1 MWVNSKQA
9 AEILGVNN
17 KSVEK
22 AAFRA
27 TKSCKKFCTIKCH
40 LCHFTYTDG
49 IGRGGKILQIWIDD
63 DLINSKN
70 SEISPAGAFALTD
83 SKNVKAAASGIT
95 ESARR
100 SNFTQGEDDGRGL
113 CHRANHRGDQAQG
126 GKLDGLRQGVCDAF
140 GGREK
145 EQKANANMRTNNRL
159 VARDRKDN
167 KGVIDANNAMDAGG
181 SIDTCGRDARVF
193 GLSLASSGAR
203 RDQEQTQIKQNERI
217 NDGYEHRD
225 IGADVYDT
233 CAGSETNRSPLPL
246 WQINEQGEASAYIK
260 AHAGDGLHQ
269 CEGNPVYQLRFQ
281 ARSQE
286 CPGYD
291 CGAVKGVGDEDN
303 HSSEKRQSQ
312 DEAQNERGRAP
323 MRERIYA
330 DKRLCA
336 SDGGSLVHGP
346 ETHYQH
352 NTPLPQIYETR
363 GESETQKAGDRGS
376 YAELNL
382 SGAGETNLPA
392 IATCSDKKRKAAFEK
407 YDVIKAWEDAKG
419 KISEAA
425 FLEYINAR
433 KICCVKVTANKLYD
447 WQRKYKRGG
456 LDALVDERDNN
467 KTLKLEELG
476 LAQLCIE
483 LILAC
488 KGMGKVDITNIY
500 RSLNYHAV
508 KNSLI
513 NFEDFQ
519 GKKDE
524 VVSYEIVNR
533 FVNNYLNKNK
543 LVKNIILYGEDGAVG
558 RGLPALGISNY
569 AVSTINEVV
578 EIDGSPLDLI
588 CNASELCDL
597 IGWQNVSAIFKD
609 KDEFESYVKEWQKRY
624 TIIALI
630 DTYSGVATFHISE
643 TENSLAIARAVAKYI
658 VRYGRPK
665 VIKGD
670 NGKAFKSEYM
680 REVLGALEI
689 EYKAVRAYSGWLKPY
704 VERNFRALQH
714 SFSANLAGFIGH
726 NISQR
731 QAIEFFRSKKE
742 RRLKRGYKT
751 NLTMLKNLNEVQE
764 LMDMYAE
771 KFLNTRYLER
781 LGTTCAAAYS
791 AKVGDAMYMDAIS
804 ISARLSKRELKH
816 VHKKGVSIDN
826 VWYYN
831 LAMFAHERVFV
842 NQNVN
847 NINECFVWSEN
858 NEFIGVASTLDLELG
873 VSAEEART
881 TQKLFNKRLKET
893 KKQMDEALTAHQVSF
908 EQTVRLAEA
917 KPAALP
923 KPQAVNNEAAIIDA
937 ALKEAKN
944 LNSNAPLEGEILSAA
959 GSDVSPKRAKKI
971 KGWMEIGCARA

>member
-1 MWVNSKQA
+1 MWLDSKKA
-9 AEILGVNN
+9 AEILGI
-17 KSVEK
+17 KYDALQK
-22 AAFRA
+22 ATNRA
-27 TKSCKKFCTIKCH
+27 TKKGKKFCRIR
-40 LCHFTYTDG
+40 FNIINFNYIDG
-49 IGRGGKILQIWIDD
+49 NIGGASGKTLQIWIDD
-63 DLINSKN
+63 DLINDKN
-70 SEISPAGAFALTD
+70 SEISRAD
-83 SKNVKAAASGIT
+83 KA
-95 ESARR
+95 SAVNLVNTAVRPL
-100 SNFTQGEDDGRGL
+100 NFTNGESDGYIY
-113 CHRANHRGDQAQG
+113 ADT
-126 GKLDGLRQGVCDAF
+126 KLDARDSVDIRGANGGVF
-140 GGREK
+140 GGGL
-145 EQKANANMRTNNRL
+145 ANTG
-159 VARDRKDN
+159 D
-167 KGVIDANNAMDAGG
+167 
-181 SIDTCGRDARVF
+181 
-193 GLSLASSGAR
+193 R
-203 RDQEQTQIKQNERI
+203 RDQEQTQINQNERI
-217 NDGYEHRD
+217 NDGD
-225 IGADVYDT
+225 IPRVASTDAYDT

-269 CEGNPVYQLRFQ
+269 CEGNPVHELRFQ
-281 ARSQE
+281 AGSEEQR
-286 CPGYD
+286 GAN
-291 CGAVKGVGDEDN
+291 GIAVK
-303 HSSEKRQSQ
+303 
-312 DEAQNERGRAP
+312 DEAVEC
-323 MRERIYA
+323 EVVE
-330 DKRLCA
+330 
-336 SDGGSLVHGP
+336 SDG
-346 ETHYQH
+346 
-352 NTPLPQIYETR
+352 
-363 GESETQKAGDRGS
+363 
-376 YAELNL
+376 LNL
-382 SGAGETNLPA
+382 SGANAANLPA

-419 KISEAA
+419 KIGEAA

-476 LAQLCIE
+476 LAQLCVE

-500 RSLNYHAV
+500 RSLNYHAI

-524 VVSYEIVNR
+524 VVSYEVVNR

-569 AVSTINEVV
+569 AVSTVNQVV

-597 IGWQNVSAIFKD
+597 IGWQNVSAVFKD

-658 VRYGRPK
+658 VRYGKPK

-791 AKVGDAMYMDAIS
+791 AKVGDAVYMNAIS

-893 KKQMDEALTAHQVSF
+893 KKQMDEASIAHQAGF
-908 EQTVRLAEA
+908 EQTVRLVEA

-944 LNSNAPLEGEILSAA
+944 LNSNAPLEDEILSAA

>member
-1 MWVNSKQA
+1 MWLDSKKA
-9 AEILGVNN
+9 AEILGI
-17 KSVEK
+17 KYDALQK
-22 AAFRA
+22 ATNRA
-27 TKSCKKFCTIKCH
+27 TKKGKKFCRTRFNIIN
-40 LCHFTYTDG
+40 FNYIDG
-49 IGRGGKILQIWIDD
+49 NIGGAAGKTLQIWIDD
-63 DLINSKN
+63 DLINDKN
-70 SEISPAGAFALTD
+70 SEISQAG
-83 SKNVKAAASGIT
+83 KASRVNWENDARTRLLNSTNG
-95 ESARR
+95 ES
-100 SNFTQGEDDGRGL
+100 DG
-113 CHRANHRGDQAQG
+113 DT
-126 GKLDGLRQGVCDAF
+126 KLDTRDSVDIR
-140 GGREK
+140 GG
-145 EQKANANMRTNNRL
+145 N
-159 VARDRKDN
+159 
-167 KGVIDANNAMDAGG
+167 GG
-181 SIDTCGRDARVF
+181 VF
-193 GLSLASSGAR
+193 GAGFANTGDR
-203 RDQEQTQIKQNERI
+203 RDQKQTQISQNERM
-217 NDGYEHRD
+217 NDGD
-225 IGADVYDT
+225 IPRVASADAYDT

-269 CEGNPVYQLRFQ
+269 CEGNPVYELRFQ
-281 ARSQE
+281 TGSESESQR
-286 CPGYD
+286 GANSI
-291 CGAVKGVGDEDN
+291 AVK
-303 HSSEKRQSQ
+303 
-312 DEAQNERGRAP
+312 DEAIECEVVEQ
-323 MRERIYA
+323 
-330 DKRLCA
+330 
-336 SDGGSLVHGP
+336 GG
-346 ETHYQH
+346 
-352 NTPLPQIYETR
+352 
-363 GESETQKAGDRGS
+363 
-376 YAELNL
+376 LNL
-382 SGAGETNLPA
+382 SSAGGVNLPA

-419 KISEAA
+419 KIGEAA

-476 LAQLCIE
+476 LAQLCVE

-500 RSLNYHAV
+500 KSLNYHAI

-524 VVSYEIVNR
+524 VVSYEVVNR
-533 FVNNYLNKNK
+533 FVNNFLNKNK

-569 AVSTINEVV
+569 AVSTVNQVV

-588 CNASELCDL
+588 CNASDLCDL

-658 VRYGRPK
+658 VRYGKPR

-791 AKVGDAMYMDAIS
+791 AKVGDAAYMNALS
-804 ISARLSKRELKH
+804 ISARLGKRELKH

-831 LAMFAHERVFV
+831 LDMFAHERVFV

-847 NINECFVWSEN
+847 NINECFVWSED

-893 KKQMDEALTAHQVSF
+893 KKQMDEASIAHQAGF
-908 EQTVRLAEA
+908 EQTVRLVEA

-923 KPQAVNNEAAIIDA
+923 KPQPANNEAAIIDA

>member
-1 MWVNSKQA
+1 MVNTA
-9 AEILGVNN
+9 VRPL
-17 KSVEK
+17 
-22 AAFRA
+22 
-27 TKSCKKFCTIKCH
+27 
-40 LCHFTYTDG
+40 
-49 IGRGGKILQIWIDD
+49 
-63 DLINSKN
+63 
-70 SEISPAGAFALTD
+70 
-83 SKNVKAAASGIT
+83 
-95 ESARR
+95 
-100 SNFTQGEDDGRGL
+100 NFTNGESDGDIY
-113 CHRANHRGDQAQG
+113 ADT
-126 GKLDGLRQGVCDAF
+126 KLD
-140 GGREK
+140 
-145 EQKANANMRTNNRL
+145 
-159 VARDRKDN
+159 ARDSVDIWSGN
-167 KGVIDANNAMDAGG
+167 GG
-181 SIDTCGRDARVF
+181 VF
-193 GLSLASSGAR
+193 GAGFAHTGNR
-203 RDQEQTQIKQNERI
+203 RDQEQTQINQNERI
-217 NDGYEHRD
+217 NNGNKHRATSTD
-225 IGADVYDT
+225 ANDAYSGI
-233 CAGSETNRSPLPL
+233 ETNRSPLPL

-269 CEGNPVYQLRFQ
+269 CEGNPVHELRFQ
-281 ARSQE
+281 AGSEEQR
-286 CPGYD
+286 GAN
-291 CGAVKGVGDEDN
+291 GIAVK
-303 HSSEKRQSQ
+303 
-312 DEAQNERGRAP
+312 DEAVECEVIEQ
-323 MRERIYA
+323 
-330 DKRLCA
+330 
-336 SDGGSLVHGP
+336 GG
-346 ETHYQH
+346 
-352 NTPLPQIYETR
+352 
-363 GESETQKAGDRGS
+363 
-376 YAELNL
+376 LNL
-382 SGAGETNLPA
+382 SASSAANLPA

-419 KISEAA
+419 KIGEAA

-476 LAQLCIE
+476 LAQLCVE

-500 RSLNYHAV
+500 RSLNYHAI

-519 GKKDE
+519 GKRDE
-524 VVSYEIVNR
+524 VVSYEVVNR

-658 VRYGRPK
+658 VRYGKPK

-689 EYKAVRAYSGWLKPY
+689 EYKAVKAYSGWLKPY

-751 NLTMLKNLNEVQE
+751 NLMSLKNLNEVQE

-791 AKVGDAMYMDAIS
+791 AKIKDAEYMNATR

-831 LAMFAHERVFV
+831 LAMFAYERVFV

-893 KKQMDEALTAHQVSF
+893 KKQMDEASIAHQAGF
-908 EQTVRLAEA
+908 EQTVRLVEA

>member
-1 MWVNSKQA
+1 MWLDSKKA
-9 AEILGVNN
+9 AEILGI
-17 KSVEK
+17 KYDALQK
-22 AAFRA
+22 ATNRA
-27 TKSCKKFCTIKCH
+27 TKKGKKFCRIR
-40 LCHFTYTDG
+40 FNIINFNYIDG
-49 IGRGGKILQIWIDD
+49 NIGGAAGKTLQIWIDD

-70 SEISPAGAFALTD
+70 SEISQAG
-83 SKNVKAAASGIT
+83 KASRVSW
-95 ESARR
+95 ENDARAR
-100 SNFTQGEDDGRGL
+100 LLNFTNGENDG
-113 CHRANHRGDQAQG
+113 DT
-126 GKLDGLRQGVCDAF
+126 KLDARDSVDIRGRNSGVF
-140 GGREK
+140 GGGL
-145 EQKANANMRTNNRL
+145 ANT
-159 VARDRKDN
+159 
-167 KGVIDANNAMDAGG
+167 
-181 SIDTCGRDARVF
+181 
-193 GLSLASSGAR
+193 GAR
-203 RDQEQTQIKQNERI
+203 RDQEQTQINQNERM
-217 NDGYEHRD
+217 NDGD
-225 IGADVYDT
+225 IPRVASADAYDT
-233 CAGSETNRSPLPL
+233 CAGSKTNRSPLPL
-246 WQINEQGEASAYIK
+246 WQINERGEAKAYSD
-260 AHAGDGLHQ
+260 AYAGDGLHQ
-269 CEGNPVYQLRFQ
+269 CEGNPVHELRFQ
-281 ARSQE
+281 TGSESQRG
-286 CPGYD
+286 PNGI
-291 CGAVKGVGDEDN
+291 AVK
-303 HSSEKRQSQ
+303 
-312 DEAQNERGRAP
+312 DEAVEC
-323 MRERIYA
+323 EVVE
-330 DKRLCA
+330 
-336 SDGGSLVHGP
+336 SDG
-346 ETHYQH
+346 
-352 NTPLPQIYETR
+352 
-363 GESETQKAGDRGS
+363 
-376 YAELNL
+376 LNL
-382 SGAGETNLPA
+382 SGAGEANLPA

-419 KISEAA
+419 KIGEAA

-476 LAQLCIE
+476 LAQLCVE

-500 RSLNYHAV
+500 KSLNYHAV

-524 VVSYEIVNR
+524 VVSYEVVNR
-533 FVNNYLNKNK
+533 FVNNFLNKNK

-569 AVSTINEVV
+569 AVSTVNEVV

-588 CNASELCDL
+588 CNASDLCDL

-658 VRYGRPK
+658 VRYGKPK

-714 SFSANLAGFIGH
+714 SFSVNLAGFIGH

-781 LGTTCAAAYS
+781 LGTTCAEAYS
-791 AKVGDAMYMDAIS
+791 AKIKDAEYMNALS

-816 VHKKGVSIDN
+816 VHKKGVSVDN

-831 LAMFAHERVFV
+831 LDMFAHERVFV

-881 TQKLFNKRLKET
+881 TQKLFNKRLKEA
-893 KKQMDEALTAHQVSF
+893 KKQMDEALIAHQAGF
-908 EQTVRLAEA
+908 EQTLRLVEA

-923 KPQAVNNEAAIIDA
+923 KPQAANNEAAIIDA

>member
-49 IGRGGKILQIWIDD
+49 IGRGGKTLQIWIDD
-63 DLINSKN
+63 DLINDKN
-70 SEISPAGAFALTD
+70 SEISRAD
-83 SKNVKAAASGIT
+83 EASAENLVNT
-95 ESARR
+95 ASVRPL
-100 SNFTQGEDDGRGL
+100 NFTNGESNGYIYADT
-113 CHRANHRGDQAQG
+113 
-126 GKLDGLRQGVCDAF
+126 KLDARDSVDIRGRNGGVF
-140 GGREK
+140 GGGL
-145 EQKANANMRTNNRL
+145 ANTG
-159 VARDRKDN
+159 D
-167 KGVIDANNAMDAGG
+167 
-181 SIDTCGRDARVF
+181 
-193 GLSLASSGAR
+193 R
-203 RDQEQTQIKQNERI
+203 RDQEQTQINQNERT
-217 NDGYEHRD
+217 NDGD
-225 IGADVYDT
+225 IPRVASTDAYDT
-233 CAGSETNRSPLPL
+233 CAGSKTNRSPLPL

-269 CEGNPVYQLRFQ
+269 CEGNPVHELRFQ
-281 ARSQE
+281 AGSESQRGANGIVVKDKAIE
-286 CPGYD
+286 CE
-291 CGAVKGVGDEDN
+291 VIED
-303 HSSEKRQSQ
+303 
-312 DEAQNERGRAP
+312 G
-323 MRERIYA
+323 M
-330 DKRLCA
+330 
-336 SDGGSLVHGP
+336 G
-346 ETHYQH
+346 T
-352 NTPLPQIYETR
+352 
-363 GESETQKAGDRGS
+363 
-376 YAELNL
+376 NL
-382 SGAGETNLPA
+382 SGAGGVNLPA

-419 KISEAA
+419 KIGEAA

-447 WQRKYKRGG
+447 WQRKFKKGG

-476 LAQLCIE
+476 LAQLCVE

-500 RSLNYHAV
+500 KSLNYHAI

-524 VVSYEIVNR
+524 VVSYEVVNR

-569 AVSTINEVV
+569 AVSTVNQVV

-658 VRYGRPK
+658 VRYGKPK

-680 REVLGALEI
+680 REVLSALEI

-742 RRLKRGYKT
+742 RRLKRGHKT

-791 AKVGDAMYMDAIS
+791 AKVGDAVYMNAIS

-816 VHKKGVSIDN
+816 VHKKGISLDGVRFYS
-826 VWYYN
+826 VEMYG
-831 LAMFAHERVFV
+831 LERVWV
-842 NQNVN
+842 SKNVN
-847 NINECFVWSEN
+847 NINECFLWSEDN
-858 NEFIGVASTLDLELG
+858 KFIGVASTLDLDEG
-873 VSAEEART
+873 VSAEEAKSA
-881 TQKLFNKRLKET
+881 QKLFNKRLKET
-893 KKQMDEALTAHQVSF
+893 KKQMDEALIAHQAGF
-908 EQTVRLAEA
+908 EQTVRLVEA

-923 KPQAVNNEAAIIDA
+923 KPQAANNEAAIIDA

-944 LNSNAPLEGEILSAA
+944 LNSNAALNDEILSAA
-959 GSDVSPKRAKKI
+959 GSDVSHKSAKKI

>member
-49 IGRGGKILQIWIDD
+49 IGRGGKTLQIWIDD
-63 DLINSKN
+63 DLINDKN
-70 SEISPAGAFALTD
+70 SEISQAG
-83 SKNVKAAASGIT
+83 KASRVNW
-95 ESARR
+95 ENDARAR
-100 SNFTQGEDDGRGL
+100 LLNFTNGESDG
-113 CHRANHRGDQAQG
+113 DT
-126 GKLDGLRQGVCDAF
+126 KLDTRDSVDIR
-140 GGREK
+140 GG
-145 EQKANANMRTNNRL
+145 N
-159 VARDRKDN
+159 
-167 KGVIDANNAMDAGG
+167 GG
-181 SIDTCGRDARVF
+181 VF
-193 GLSLASSGAR
+193 GAGFASTGDR
-203 RDQEQTQIKQNERI
+203 RDQKQTQISQNERI
-217 NDGYEHRD
+217 NDGD
-225 IGADVYDT
+225 IPRVASTDAYDT
-233 CAGSETNRSPLPL
+233 CAGSETNRSPLSL
-246 WQINEQGEASAYIK
+246 WQINERGEAKAYSD
-260 AHAGDGLHQ
+260 AYAGDGIYECQDNWQRGLWLQ
-269 CEGNPVYQLRFQ
+269 AGGESQRGANGIVAPVSY
-281 ARSQE
+281 
-286 CPGYD
+286 
-291 CGAVKGVGDEDN
+291 VK
-303 HSSEKRQSQ
+303 
-312 DEAQNERGRAP
+312 DEAIECEVVEQ
-323 MRERIYA
+323 
-330 DKRLCA
+330 
-336 SDGGSLVHGP
+336 GG
-346 ETHYQH
+346 
-352 NTPLPQIYETR
+352 
-363 GESETQKAGDRGS
+363 
-376 YAELNL
+376 LNL
-382 SGAGETNLPA
+382 SGANAANLPA

-419 KISEAA
+419 KIGEAA

-476 LAQLCIE
+476 LAQLCVE

-500 RSLNYHAV
+500 RSLNYHAI

-524 VVSYEIVNR
+524 VVSYEVVNR
-533 FVNNYLNKNK
+533 FVNNFLNKNK

-569 AVSTINEVV
+569 AVSTVNQVV

-658 VRYGRPK
+658 VRYGKPR

-742 RRLKRGYKT
+742 RRLKRGHKT
-751 NLTMLKNLNEVQE
+751 NLMSLKNLNEVQE

-791 AKVGDAMYMDAIS
+791 EKIDDAEYMNALS

-881 TQKLFNKRLKET
+881 TQKLFTKRLKEA
-893 KKQMDEALTAHQVSF
+893 KKQMDEALTAHQAGF
-908 EQTVRLAEA
+908 EQTVRLVEA

-923 KPQAVNNEAAIIDA
+923 KPQAANNEAAIIDA

-959 GSDVSPKRAKKI
+959 GSDVSPKSAKKI
-971 KGWMEIGCARA
+971 KGWMEIGCAEG

>member
-1 MWVNSKQA
+1 MWLDSKKA
-9 AEILGVNN
+9 AEILGI
-17 KSVEK
+17 KYDALQK
-22 AAFRA
+22 ATNRA
-27 TKSCKKFCTIKCH
+27 TKKGKKFCRIR
-40 LCHFTYTDG
+40 FNIINFNYIDG
-49 IGRGGKILQIWIDD
+49 NIGGAAGKTLQIWIDD
-63 DLINSKN
+63 DLINDKN
-70 SEISPAGAFALTD
+70 SEISQAG
-83 SKNVKAAASGIT
+83 K
-95 ESARR
+95 ESRVNWENDARAR
-100 SNFTQGEDDGRGL
+100 LLNFTNGESDGDIY
-113 CHRANHRGDQAQG
+113 ADT
-126 GKLDGLRQGVCDAF
+126 KLD
-140 GGREK
+140 
-145 EQKANANMRTNNRL
+145 
-159 VARDRKDN
+159 ARDSVDIR
-167 KGVIDANNAMDAGG
+167 GG
-181 SIDTCGRDARVF
+181 NGGVF
-193 GLSLASSGAR
+193 GAGFANTGDR
-203 RDQEQTQIKQNERI
+203 RDQKQTQISQNERM
-217 NDGYEHRD
+217 NDGD
-225 IGADVYDT
+225 IPRATSTDVYDA

-269 CEGNPVYQLRFQ
+269 CEGNPVYELRFQ
-281 ARSQE
+281 AGSKSQR
-286 CPGYD
+286 GAN
-291 CGAVKGVGDEDN
+291 GIAVK
-303 HSSEKRQSQ
+303 
-312 DEAQNERGRAP
+312 DEAVECEVVEQ
-323 MRERIYA
+323 
-330 DKRLCA
+330 
-336 SDGGSLVHGP
+336 GGG
-346 ETHYQH
+346 
-352 NTPLPQIYETR
+352 
-363 GESETQKAGDRGS
+363 
-376 YAELNL
+376 LNL
-382 SGAGETNLPA
+382 SGAGGVNLPA

-419 KISEAA
+419 KIGEAA

-476 LAQLCIE
+476 LAQLCVE

-500 RSLNYHAV
+500 KSLNYHAI

-519 GKKDE
+519 GKRDE
-524 VVSYEIVNR
+524 VVSYEVVNR

-569 AVSTINEVV
+569 AVSTVNQVV

-597 IGWQNVSAIFKD
+597 IGWQNVSAVFKD

-658 VRYGRPK
+658 VRYGKPK

-791 AKVGDAMYMDAIS
+791 QKVDDAVYMNALS

-816 VHKKGVSIDN
+816 VHKKGVSVDN

-831 LAMFAHERVFV
+831 IDMFAHERVFV

-858 NEFIGVASTLDLELG
+858 NEFIGVAATLDLELG

-881 TQKLFNKRLKET
+881 TQKLFTKRLKET
-893 KKQMDEALTAHQVSF
+893 KKQMDEALTAHQAGF

-923 KPQAVNNEAAIIDA
+923 KPQAANNEAAIIDV

-944 LNSNAPLEGEILSAA
+944 LNSNAALNDEILSAA
-959 GSDVSPKRAKKI
+959 GSDVSHKSAKKI
-971 KGWMEIGCARA
+971 KGWMEIGCAEG

>member
-27 TKSCKKFCTIKCH
+27 TKSYKKFCTIKCH

-49 IGRGGKILQIWIDD
+49 IGRGGKTLQIWIDD
-63 DLINSKN
+63 DLINNKN
-70 SEISPAGAFALTD
+70 SEISRAD
-83 SKNVKAAASGIT
+83 KASAENLVNTASV
-95 ESARR
+95 RPL
-100 SNFTQGEDDGRGL
+100 NFTNRESDGDIYANTRLDARDSVDIRGG
-113 CHRANHRGDQAQG
+113 NG
-126 GKLDGLRQGVCDAF
+126 GVF
-140 GGREK
+140 GGGL
-145 EQKANANMRTNNRL
+145 ANTG
-159 VARDRKDN
+159 D
-167 KGVIDANNAMDAGG
+167 
-181 SIDTCGRDARVF
+181 
-193 GLSLASSGAR
+193 R
-203 RDQEQTQIKQNERI
+203 RDQEQTQINLDERM
-217 NDGYEHRD
+217 NDGDMHR
-225 IGADVYDT
+225 AASTDVYDA

-269 CEGNPVYQLRFQ
+269 CEGNPVHELRFQ
-281 ARSQE
+281 AGSESQR
-286 CPGYD
+286 GAN
-291 CGAVKGVGDEDN
+291 GIAVKDKAIECEVIED
-303 HSSEKRQSQ
+303 
-312 DEAQNERGRAP
+312 G
-323 MRERIYA
+323 M
-330 DKRLCA
+330 
-336 SDGGSLVHGP
+336 G
-346 ETHYQH
+346 T
-352 NTPLPQIYETR
+352 
-363 GESETQKAGDRGS
+363 
-376 YAELNL
+376 NL
-382 SGAGETNLPA
+382 SGAGGVNLPA

-419 KISEAA
+419 KIGEAA

-476 LAQLCIE
+476 LAQLCVE

-500 RSLNYHAV
+500 KSLNYHAI

-524 VVSYEIVNR
+524 VVSYEVVNR
-533 FVNNYLNKNK
+533 FVNNFLNKNK

-569 AVSTINEVV
+569 AVSTVNQVV

-630 DTYSGVATFHISE
+630 DTYSGVATFHISDS
-643 TENSLAIARAVAKYI
+643 ENSLSIARAVAKYI
-658 VRYGRPK
+658 VRYGKPK

-680 REVLGALEI
+680 REVLSALEI

-791 AKVGDAMYMDAIS
+791 QKVDDAVYMNALS

-816 VHKKGVSIDN
+816 VHKKGVSVDN

-831 LAMFAHERVFV
+831 LDMFAHERVFV

-847 NINECFVWSEN
+847 NINECFVWSED

-881 TQKLFNKRLKET
+881 TQKLFNKRLKEI
-893 KKQMDEALTAHQVSF
+893 KKQMDEASIAHQAGF
-908 EQTVRLAEA
+908 EQTVRLVEA

-923 KPQAVNNEAAIIDA
+923 KPQPANNEAAIIDA

>member
-1 MWVNSKQA
+1 MWLDSKKA
-9 AEILGVNN
+9 AEILGI
-17 KSVEK
+17 KYDALQK
-22 AAFRA
+22 ATNRA
-27 TKSCKKFCTIKCH
+27 TKKGKKFCRIR
-40 LCHFTYTDG
+40 FNIINFNYIDG
-49 IGRGGKILQIWIDD
+49 NIGGAAGKTLQIWIDD
-63 DLINSKN
+63 DLINDKN
-70 SEISPAGAFALTD
+70 SEISQAGKVSRVSWEND
-83 SKNVKAAASGIT
+83 
-95 ESARR
+95 ARAR
-100 SNFTQGEDDGRGL
+100 LLNFTDGESDGDIY
-113 CHRANHRGDQAQG
+113 ADT
-126 GKLDGLRQGVCDAF
+126 KLDARGSVDIWSGN
-140 GGREK
+140 GG
-145 EQKANANMRTNNRL
+145 
-159 VARDRKDN
+159 
-167 KGVIDANNAMDAGG
+167 
-181 SIDTCGRDARVF
+181 VF
-193 GLSLASSGAR
+193 GAGFANTGDR
-203 RDQEQTQIKQNERI
+203 RDQEQTQINQNERM
-217 NDGYEHRD
+217 NDAD
-225 IGADVYDT
+225 IPRVASADVYDT

-246 WQINEQGEASAYIK
+246 WQINERGEAKAYSD
-260 AHAGDGLHQ
+260 AYAGDGLYQ
-269 CEGNPVYQLRFQ
+269 CEGNPVHDLRFQ
-281 ARSQE
+281 AWSESQR
-286 CPGYD
+286 GAN
-291 CGAVKGVGDEDN
+291 GIAVK
-303 HSSEKRQSQ
+303 
-312 DEAQNERGRAP
+312 DEAIECEVVEQ
-323 MRERIYA
+323 
-330 DKRLCA
+330 
-336 SDGGSLVHGP
+336 GG
-346 ETHYQH
+346 
-352 NTPLPQIYETR
+352 
-363 GESETQKAGDRGS
+363 
-376 YAELNL
+376 LNL
-382 SGAGETNLPA
+382 GGAGGVNLPA

-419 KISEAA
+419 KIGEAA

-476 LAQLCIE
+476 LAQLCVE

-500 RSLNYHAV
+500 RSLNYHAI

-524 VVSYEIVNR
+524 VVSYEVVNR

-543 LVKNIILYGEDGAVG
+543 LVKNIIFYGEDGAVS

-588 CNASELCDL
+588 CNASDLCDL

-658 VRYGRPK
+658 VRYGKPK

-751 NLTMLKNLNEVQE
+751 NLMSLKNLNEVQE

-791 AKVGDAMYMDAIS
+791 AKVGDAMYMNAIS

-816 VHKKGVSIDN
+816 VHKKGVSVDN

-847 NINECFVWSEN
+847 NINECFVWSED

-893 KKQMDEALTAHQVSF
+893 KKQMDEASIAHQAGF
-908 EQTVRLAEA
+908 EQTVRLVEA
-917 KPAALP
+917 RPAALP
-923 KPQAVNNEAAIIDA
+923 KSQPANNEAAIIDA

-959 GSDVSPKRAKKI
+959 GSDVSPKSAKKI

>member
-1 MWVNSKQA
+1 MWLDSKKA
-9 AEILGVNN
+9 AEILGI
-17 KSVEK
+17 KYDALQK
-22 AAFRA
+22 ATNRA
-27 TKSCKKFCTIKCH
+27 TKKGKKFCRIR
-40 LCHFTYTDG
+40 FNIINFNYIDG
-49 IGRGGKILQIWIDD
+49 NIGGASGKTLQIWIDD
-63 DLINSKN
+63 DLINDKN
-70 SEISPAGAFALTD
+70 SEISRAD
-83 SKNVKAAASGIT
+83 KA
-95 ESARR
+95 SAVNLVNTAVRPL
-100 SNFTQGEDDGRGL
+100 NFTNGESDGYIY
-113 CHRANHRGDQAQG
+113 ADT
-126 GKLDGLRQGVCDAF
+126 KLDARDSVDIRGANGGVF
-140 GGREK
+140 GGGL
-145 EQKANANMRTNNRL
+145 ANTG
-159 VARDRKDN
+159 D
-167 KGVIDANNAMDAGG
+167 
-181 SIDTCGRDARVF
+181 
-193 GLSLASSGAR
+193 R
-203 RDQEQTQIKQNERI
+203 RDQEQTQINLDERM
-217 NDGYEHRD
+217 NDGDMHR
-225 IGADVYDT
+225 AASTDVYDT
-233 CAGSETNRSPLPL
+233 CAGSETNRSPLPI
-246 WQINEQGEASAYIK
+246 WQSNERGEAKAYSD
-260 AHAGDGLHQ
+260 AYAGDGLHQ
-269 CEGNPVYQLRFQ
+269 CEGNPVHELRLQ
-281 ARSQE
+281 AGSESQR
-286 CPGYD
+286 GAN
-291 CGAVKGVGDEDN
+291 GIAVK
-303 HSSEKRQSQ
+303 
-312 DEAQNERGRAP
+312 DEAVECEIIEQ
-323 MRERIYA
+323 
-330 DKRLCA
+330 
-336 SDGGSLVHGP
+336 GG
-346 ETHYQH
+346 
-352 NTPLPQIYETR
+352 
-363 GESETQKAGDRGS
+363 
-376 YAELNL
+376 LNL
-382 SGAGETNLPA
+382 GGAGGINLPA

-419 KISEAA
+419 KIGEAA

-476 LAQLCIE
+476 LAQLCVE

-500 RSLNYHAV
+500 KSLNYHAI

-524 VVSYEIVNR
+524 VVSYEVVNR
-533 FVNNYLNKNK
+533 FVNNFLNKNK
-543 LVKNIILYGEDGAVG
+543 LVKNIIFYGEDGAVG

-569 AVSTINEVV
+569 AVSTVNQVV

-597 IGWQNVSAIFKD
+597 IGWQNVSTIFKD
-609 KDEFESYVKEWQKRY
+609 KNEFESYVKEWQKRY

-658 VRYGRPK
+658 VRYGKPK

-689 EYKAVRAYSGWLKPY
+689 EYKAVKAYSGWLKPY

-781 LGTTCAAAYS
+781 LGTTCAEAYS
-791 AKVGDAMYMDAIS
+791 AKIKDAEYMNALS

-816 VHKKGVSIDN
+816 VHKKGVSVDN

-847 NINECFVWSEN
+847 NINECFVWSED

-893 KKQMDEALTAHQVSF
+893 KKQMDEASIAHQAGF
-908 EQTVRLAEA
+908 EQTVRLVEA

-923 KPQAVNNEAAIIDA
+923 KPQPANNEAAIIDA

-944 LNSNAPLEGEILSAA
+944 LNSNAALNDEILSAA

>member
-9 AEILGVNN
+9 AEILGVNYETI
-17 KSVEK
+17 KKATQRAEK
-22 AAFRA
+22 AG
-27 TKSCKKFCTIKCH
+27 KKFCPIGCNIS
-40 LCHFTYTDG
+40 HFAYTDG
-49 IGRGGKILQIWIDD
+49 IGRGGKTLQIWIND
-63 DLINSKN
+63 DLINDKN
-70 SEISPAGAFALTD
+70 SEISRAD
-83 SKNVKAAASGIT
+83 KASAENLVNTASV
-95 ESARR
+95 RPL
-100 SNFTQGEDDGRGL
+100 NFTNGESDGDIY
-113 CHRANHRGDQAQG
+113 ADT
-126 GKLDGLRQGVCDAF
+126 KLDARDSVDIRGRNSGVF
-140 GGREK
+140 GG
-145 EQKANANMRTNNRL
+145 
-159 VARDRKDN
+159 
-167 KGVIDANNAMDAGG
+167 
-181 SIDTCGRDARVF
+181 
-193 GLSLASSGAR
+193 SLANTGAR
-203 RDQEQTQIKQNERI
+203 RDQEQTQINQNERI
-217 NDGYEHRD
+217 NDGD
-225 IGADVYDT
+225 IPRVASTDAYDT

-269 CEGNPVYQLRFQ
+269 CEGNPVHELRFQ
-281 ARSQE
+281 AGSEEQR
-286 CPGYD
+286 GAN
-291 CGAVKGVGDEDN
+291 GIAVK
-303 HSSEKRQSQ
+303 
-312 DEAQNERGRAP
+312 DEAVEC
-323 MRERIYA
+323 EVVE
-330 DKRLCA
+330 
-336 SDGGSLVHGP
+336 SDG
-346 ETHYQH
+346 
-352 NTPLPQIYETR
+352 
-363 GESETQKAGDRGS
+363 
-376 YAELNL
+376 LNL
-382 SGAGETNLPA
+382 GGISAANLPA
-392 IATCSDKKRKAAFEK
+392 IAICSDKKRKAAFEK

-419 KISEAA
+419 KIVEAA

-476 LAQLCIE
+476 LAQLCVE

-500 RSLNYHAV
+500 KSLNYHAI

-524 VVSYEIVNR
+524 VVSYEVVNR

-569 AVSTINEVV
+569 AVNTINEVV

-588 CNASELCDL
+588 CNASDLCDL
-597 IGWQNVSAIFKD
+597 IGWQNVSAVFRD

-658 VRYGRPK
+658 VRYGKPK

-781 LGTTCAAAYS
+781 LGTTCAEAYS
-791 AKVGDAMYMDAIS
+791 AKIKDAEYMNALS

-816 VHKKGVSIDN
+816 VHKKGVSVDN

-858 NEFIGVASTLDLELG
+858 NEFIGVASTLDLEFG

-893 KKQMDEALTAHQVSF
+893 KKQMDEASIAHQAGF
-908 EQTVRLAEA
+908 EQTVRLVEA

-923 KPQAVNNEAAIIDA
+923 KPQPANNEAAIIDA

-944 LNSNAPLEGEILSAA
+944 LNSNAALNDEILSAA

>member
-1 MWVNSKQA
+1 MWINSKQA
-9 AEILGVNN
+9 AEILGVSN

-27 TKSCKKFCTIKCH
+27 AKSCKKFCTIKCH

-49 IGRGGKILQIWIDD
+49 IGRGGKTLQIWIDD
-63 DLINSKN
+63 DLINNKN
-70 SEISPAGAFALTD
+70 SEISRAD
-83 SKNVKAAASGIT
+83 KASAENLVNTASV
-95 ESARR
+95 RPL
-100 SNFTQGEDDGRGL
+100 NFTNRESDGDIYANTRLDARDSVDIRGG
-113 CHRANHRGDQAQG
+113 NG
-126 GKLDGLRQGVCDAF
+126 GVF
-140 GGREK
+140 GGGL
-145 EQKANANMRTNNRL
+145 ANTG
-159 VARDRKDN
+159 D
-167 KGVIDANNAMDAGG
+167 
-181 SIDTCGRDARVF
+181 
-193 GLSLASSGAR
+193 R
-203 RDQEQTQIKQNERI
+203 RDQEQTQINLDERM
-217 NDGYEHRD
+217 NDGDMHRAASTD
-225 IGADVYDT
+225 IYDA

-269 CEGNPVYQLRFQ
+269 CEGNPVHELRFQ
-281 ARSQE
+281 AGSEEQR
-286 CPGYD
+286 GAN
-291 CGAVKGVGDEDN
+291 GIAVK
-303 HSSEKRQSQ
+303 
-312 DEAQNERGRAP
+312 DEAVECEVIEQ
-323 MRERIYA
+323 
-330 DKRLCA
+330 
-336 SDGGSLVHGP
+336 GG
-346 ETHYQH
+346 
-352 NTPLPQIYETR
+352 
-363 GESETQKAGDRGS
+363 
-376 YAELNL
+376 LNL
-382 SGAGETNLPA
+382 SASSAANLPA

-419 KISEAA
+419 KIGEAA

-476 LAQLCIE
+476 LAQLCVE

-500 RSLNYHAV
+500 RSLNYHAI

-524 VVSYEIVNR
+524 VVSYEVVNR

-569 AVSTINEVV
+569 AVNTINEVV

-588 CNASELCDL
+588 CNASDLCDL
-597 IGWQNVSAIFKD
+597 IGWQNVSAVFRD

-658 VRYGRPK
+658 VRYGKPK

-791 AKVGDAMYMDAIS
+791 AKVGDAMYMNAIS

-847 NINECFVWSEN
+847 NINECFVWSED

-893 KKQMDEALTAHQVSF
+893 KKQMDEASIAHQAGF
-908 EQTVRLAEA
+908 EQTVRLVEA

-944 LNSNAPLEGEILSAA
+944 LNSNAELSDEILSAA

>member
-1 MWVNSKQA
+1 MWINSKQA
-9 AEILGVNN
+9 AEILGVSN

-27 TKSCKKFCTIKCH
+27 AKSCKKFCTIKCH

-49 IGRGGKILQIWIDD
+49 IGRGGKTLQIWIDD
-63 DLINSKN
+63 DLINDKN
-70 SEISPAGAFALTD
+70 SEISQAG
-83 SKNVKAAASGIT
+83 KASRVNW
-95 ESARR
+95 ENDARAR
-100 SNFTQGEDDGRGL
+100 LLNFTNGENDG
-113 CHRANHRGDQAQG
+113 DT
-126 GKLDGLRQGVCDAF
+126 KLDARDSVDIRGRNSGVF
-140 GGREK
+140 GGGL
-145 EQKANANMRTNNRL
+145 ANTG
-159 VARDRKDN
+159 D
-167 KGVIDANNAMDAGG
+167 
-181 SIDTCGRDARVF
+181 
-193 GLSLASSGAR
+193 R
-203 RDQEQTQIKQNERI
+203 RDQEQTQINLDERI
-217 NDGYEHRD
+217 NDGD
-225 IGADVYDT
+225 IPRVASTDAYDT
-233 CAGSETNRSPLPL
+233 CAGSETNRSPLPI

-269 CEGNPVYQLRFQ
+269 CEGNPVHELRFQ
-281 ARSQE
+281 AGSEEQR
-286 CPGYD
+286 GAN
-291 CGAVKGVGDEDN
+291 GIAVK
-303 HSSEKRQSQ
+303 
-312 DEAQNERGRAP
+312 DEAVEC
-323 MRERIYA
+323 EVVE
-330 DKRLCA
+330 
-336 SDGGSLVHGP
+336 SDG
-346 ETHYQH
+346 
-352 NTPLPQIYETR
+352 
-363 GESETQKAGDRGS
+363 
-376 YAELNL
+376 LNL
-382 SGAGETNLPA
+382 SGASAANLPA

-419 KISEAA
+419 KIGEAA

-476 LAQLCIE
+476 LAQLCVE

-500 RSLNYHAV
+500 KSLNYHAI

-524 VVSYEIVNR
+524 VVSYEVVNR

-569 AVSTINEVV
+569 AVSTVNQVV

-588 CNASELCDL
+588 CNASDLCDL
-597 IGWQNVSAIFKD
+597 IGWQNVSAVFKD

-658 VRYGRPK
+658 VRYGKPK

-791 AKVGDAMYMDAIS
+791 AKVGDAMYMNAIR

-893 KKQMDEALTAHQVSF
+893 KKQMDEALIAHQAGF

-923 KPQAVNNEAAIIDA
+923 KPQPANNEAAIIDA

>member
-9 AEILGVNN
+9 AEILGVNYETI
-17 KSVEK
+17 KKATQRAEK
-22 AAFRA
+22 AG
-27 TKSCKKFCTIKCH
+27 KKFCPIGCNIS
-40 LCHFTYTDG
+40 HFTYTDG
-49 IGRGGKILQIWIDD
+49 IGRGGKTLQIWIDD
-63 DLINSKN
+63 DLINNKN
-70 SEISPAGAFALTD
+70 SEISRAD
-83 SKNVKAAASGIT
+83 KA
-95 ESARR
+95 SAVNLVNTAVRPL
-100 SNFTQGEDDGRGL
+100 NFTNGESDGDIY
-113 CHRANHRGDQAQG
+113 ADT
-126 GKLDGLRQGVCDAF
+126 KLDARDSVDIRGRNSGVF
-140 GGREK
+140 GG
-145 EQKANANMRTNNRL
+145 
-159 VARDRKDN
+159 
-167 KGVIDANNAMDAGG
+167 
-181 SIDTCGRDARVF
+181 
-193 GLSLASSGAR
+193 SLANTGAR
-203 RDQEQTQIKQNERI
+203 RDQEQTQINQNERV
-217 NDGYEHRD
+217 NDANRGNGRNQRSGASDSSYEQGDERGETKAYSDAYARD
-225 IGADVYDT
+225 GVYECQDNRQRGLRLQS
-233 CAGSETNRSPLPL
+233 GSEEQRGANG
-246 WQINEQGEASAYIK
+246 IAVKDEAVECEIIEQG
-260 AHAGDGLHQ
+260 G
-269 CEGNPVYQLRFQ
+269 
-281 ARSQE
+281 
-286 CPGYD
+286 
-291 CGAVKGVGDEDN
+291 
-303 HSSEKRQSQ
+303 
-312 DEAQNERGRAP
+312 
-323 MRERIYA
+323 
-330 DKRLCA
+330 
-336 SDGGSLVHGP
+336 
-346 ETHYQH
+346 
-352 NTPLPQIYETR
+352 
-363 GESETQKAGDRGS
+363 
-376 YAELNL
+376 LNL
-382 SGAGETNLPA
+382 GGAGGINLPA

-419 KISEAA
+419 KIGEAA

-476 LAQLCIE
+476 LAQLCVE

-500 RSLNYHAV
+500 KSLNYHAI

-519 GKKDE
+519 GKRDE
-524 VVSYEIVNR
+524 VVSYEVVNR

-569 AVSTINEVV
+569 AVSTVNQVV

-597 IGWQNVSAIFKD
+597 IGWQNVSAVFKD

-658 VRYGRPK
+658 VRYGKPK

-726 NISQR
+726 NITQR
-731 QAIEFFRSKKE
+731 QAIEFFRPKKE

-791 AKVGDAMYMDAIS
+791 QKVDDAVYMNALS

-881 TQKLFNKRLKET
+881 TQKLFNKRLKEA
-893 KKQMDEALTAHQVSF
+893 KKQMDEASIAHQAGF
-908 EQTVRLAEA
+908 EQTVRLVEA

-923 KPQAVNNEAAIIDA
+923 KPQPANNEAAIIDA

>member
-1 MWVNSKQA
+1 MWLDSKKA
-9 AEILGVNN
+9 AEILGI
-17 KSVEK
+17 KYDALQK
-22 AAFRA
+22 ATNRA
-27 TKSCKKFCTIKCH
+27 TKKGKKFCRIR
-40 LCHFTYTDG
+40 FNIINFNYIDG
-49 IGRGGKILQIWIDD
+49 NIGGAAGKTLQIWIDD
-63 DLINSKN
+63 DLINNKN
-70 SEISPAGAFALTD
+70 SEISRADKASAENLVNTAFVRPL
-83 SKNVKAAASGIT
+83 
-95 ESARR
+95 
-100 SNFTQGEDDGRGL
+100 NFTQGESNGYIYADT
-113 CHRANHRGDQAQG
+113 
-126 GKLDGLRQGVCDAF
+126 KL
-140 GGREK
+140 
-145 EQKANANMRTNNRL
+145 
-159 VARDRKDN
+159 
-167 KGVIDANNAMDAGG
+167 DAGG
-181 SIDTCGRDARVF
+181 SVDIWSGNGGVF
-193 GLSLASSGAR
+193 GAGFANTGDR
-203 RDQEQTQIKQNERI
+203 RYQKQTQINQNERV
-217 NDGYEHRD
+217 NDANRGNGRNQRSGASDSSYEQGDERGETKAYSDAYARD
-225 IGADVYDT
+225 GVYECQDNRQRGLRLQS
-233 CAGSETNRSPLPL
+233 GSEEQRGANG
-246 WQINEQGEASAYIK
+246 IAVKDEAVECEIIEQG
-260 AHAGDGLHQ
+260 G
-269 CEGNPVYQLRFQ
+269 
-281 ARSQE
+281 
-286 CPGYD
+286 
-291 CGAVKGVGDEDN
+291 
-303 HSSEKRQSQ
+303 
-312 DEAQNERGRAP
+312 
-323 MRERIYA
+323 
-330 DKRLCA
+330 
-336 SDGGSLVHGP
+336 
-346 ETHYQH
+346 
-352 NTPLPQIYETR
+352 
-363 GESETQKAGDRGS
+363 
-376 YAELNL
+376 LNL
-382 SGAGETNLPA
+382 GGAGGINLPA

-419 KISEAA
+419 KIGEAA

-476 LAQLCIE
+476 LAQLCVE

-500 RSLNYHAV
+500 KSLNYHAI

-519 GKKDE
+519 GKRDE
-524 VVSYEIVNR
+524 VVSYEVVNR

-569 AVSTINEVV
+569 AVSTVNQVV

-609 KDEFESYVKEWQKRY
+609 KNEFESYVKEWQKRY

-658 VRYGRPK
+658 VRYGKPK

-791 AKVGDAMYMDAIS
+791 QKVDDAVYMNALS

-881 TQKLFNKRLKET
+881 TQKLFNKRLKEA
-893 KKQMDEALTAHQVSF
+893 KKQMDEASIAHQAGF
-908 EQTVRLAEA
+908 EQTVRLVEA

-923 KPQAVNNEAAIIDA
+923 KPQPANNEAAIIDA

>member
-1 MWVNSKQA
+1 MWLDSKKA
-9 AEILGVNN
+9 AEILGI
-17 KSVEK
+17 KYDALQK
-22 AAFRA
+22 ATNRA
-27 TKSCKKFCTIKCH
+27 TKKGKKFCRIR
-40 LCHFTYTDG
+40 FNIINFNYIDG
-49 IGRGGKILQIWIDD
+49 NIGGAAGKTLQIWIDD
-63 DLINSKN
+63 DLINNKN
-70 SEISPAGAFALTD
+70 SEISRAD
-83 SKNVKAAASGIT
+83 KASAENLVNTASV
-95 ESARR
+95 RPL
-100 SNFTQGEDDGRGL
+100 NFTNRESDGDIY
-113 CHRANHRGDQAQG
+113 ANTR
-126 GKLDGLRQGVCDAF
+126 LD
-140 GGREK
+140 
-145 EQKANANMRTNNRL
+145 
-159 VARDRKDN
+159 ARDSVDIR
-167 KGVIDANNAMDAGG
+167 GG
-181 SIDTCGRDARVF
+181 NGGVF

-203 RDQEQTQIKQNERI
+203 RDQEQTQINLDERT
-217 NDGYEHRD
+217 NDGDMHR
-225 IGADVYDT
+225 AASTDVYDA
-233 CAGSETNRSPLPL
+233 CAGSETNRLPLPL
-246 WQINEQGEASAYIK
+246 WQINEQGEASAHIK

-269 CEGNPVYQLRFQ
+269 CEGNPVHELRFQ
-281 ARSQE
+281 AGSEEQR
-286 CPGYD
+286 GAN
-291 CGAVKGVGDEDN
+291 GIAVK
-303 HSSEKRQSQ
+303 
-312 DEAQNERGRAP
+312 DEAVEC
-323 MRERIYA
+323 EVVE
-330 DKRLCA
+330 
-336 SDGGSLVHGP
+336 SDG
-346 ETHYQH
+346 
-352 NTPLPQIYETR
+352 
-363 GESETQKAGDRGS
+363 
-376 YAELNL
+376 LNL
-382 SGAGETNLPA
+382 SGASAANLPA

-419 KISEAA
+419 KIGEAA

-476 LAQLCIE
+476 LAQLCVE

-500 RSLNYHAV
+500 KSLNYHAI

-524 VVSYEIVNR
+524 VVSYEVVNR

-569 AVSTINEVV
+569 AVSTVNQVV

-588 CNASELCDL
+588 CNASDLCDL
-597 IGWQNVSAIFKD
+597 IGWQNVSAVFKD

-658 VRYGRPK
+658 VRYGKPK

-791 AKVGDAMYMDAIS
+791 AKVGDAMYMNAIR

-893 KKQMDEALTAHQVSF
+893 KKQMDEALIAHQAGF

-923 KPQAVNNEAAIIDA
+923 KPQPANNEAAIIDA

>member
-1 MWVNSKQA
+1 MWLDSKKA
-9 AEILGVNN
+9 AEILGI
-17 KSVEK
+17 KYDALQK
-22 AAFRA
+22 ATNRA
-27 TKSCKKFCTIKCH
+27 TKKGKKFCRIR
-40 LCHFTYTDG
+40 FNIINFNYIDG
-49 IGRGGKILQIWIDD
+49 NIGGAAGKTLQIWIDD
-63 DLINSKN
+63 DLINNKN
-70 SEISPAGAFALTD
+70 SEISRAD
-83 SKNVKAAASGIT
+83 KASAENLVNTASV
-95 ESARR
+95 RPL
-100 SNFTQGEDDGRGL
+100 NFTNRESDGDIY
-113 CHRANHRGDQAQG
+113 ADT
-126 GKLDGLRQGVCDAF
+126 KLDARASVDIWSGN
-140 GGREK
+140 GG
-145 EQKANANMRTNNRL
+145 
-159 VARDRKDN
+159 
-167 KGVIDANNAMDAGG
+167 
-181 SIDTCGRDARVF
+181 VF
-193 GLSLASSGAR
+193 GAGFANTGDR
-203 RDQEQTQIKQNERI
+203 RDQEQTQINQNERI
-217 NDGYEHRD
+217 NDGD
-225 IGADVYDT
+225 IPRVASTDVYDT
-233 CAGSETNRSPLPL
+233 CAGSEINRSPLPL

-269 CEGNPVYQLRFQ
+269 CEGNPVHELRFQ
-281 ARSQE
+281 AGSESQR
-286 CPGYD
+286 GAN
-291 CGAVKGVGDEDN
+291 GIAVK
-303 HSSEKRQSQ
+303 
-312 DEAQNERGRAP
+312 DEAIECEVVEQ
-323 MRERIYA
+323 
-330 DKRLCA
+330 
-336 SDGGSLVHGP
+336 GG
-346 ETHYQH
+346 
-352 NTPLPQIYETR
+352 
-363 GESETQKAGDRGS
+363 
-376 YAELNL
+376 LNL
-382 SGAGETNLPA
+382 GGAGGVNLPA

-419 KISEAA
+419 KIGEAA

-476 LAQLCIE
+476 LAQLCVE

-500 RSLNYHAV
+500 RSLNYHAI

-524 VVSYEIVNR
+524 VVSYEVVNR

-569 AVSTINEVV
+569 AVSTVNQVV

-597 IGWQNVSAIFKD
+597 IGWQNVSAVFKD

-658 VRYGRPK
+658 VRYGKPK

-689 EYKAVRAYSGWLKPY
+689 EYKAVKAYSGWLKPY

-726 NISQR
+726 NITQR

-781 LGTTCAAAYS
+781 LGMTCAAAYS
-791 AKVGDAMYMDAIS
+791 AKVGDAMYMNAIS

-893 KKQMDEALTAHQVSF
+893 KKQMDEALIAHQAGF

-923 KPQAVNNEAAIIDA
+923 KPQPANNEAAIIDA

>member
-22 AAFRA
+22 AAFRSKNA
-27 TKSCKKFCTIKCH
+27 GKKFCTIKSHICY
-40 LCHFTYTDG
+40 FEYIDG
-49 IGRGGKILQIWIDD
+49 NRGGAAGKTLQIWIDD
-63 DLINSKN
+63 DLINNKN
-70 SEISPAGAFALTD
+70 SEISRAD
-83 SKNVKAAASGIT
+83 KA
-95 ESARR
+95 SAVNLVNTAVRPL
-100 SNFTQGEDDGRGL
+100 NFTNGESDGDIYANTRLDARDSVDIRG
-113 CHRANHRGDQAQG
+113 ANG
-126 GKLDGLRQGVCDAF
+126 GVF
-140 GGREK
+140 GGGL
-145 EQKANANMRTNNRL
+145 ANTG
-159 VARDRKDN
+159 D
-167 KGVIDANNAMDAGG
+167 
-181 SIDTCGRDARVF
+181 
-193 GLSLASSGAR
+193 R
-203 RDQEQTQIKQNERI
+203 RDQEQTQINLDERM
-217 NDGYEHRD
+217 NDGDMHR
-225 IGADVYDT
+225 AASTDVYDA

-269 CEGNPVYQLRFQ
+269 CEGNPVHELRFQ
-281 ARSQE
+281 AGSEEQR
-286 CPGYD
+286 GAN
-291 CGAVKGVGDEDN
+291 GIAVK
-303 HSSEKRQSQ
+303 
-312 DEAQNERGRAP
+312 DEAVEC
-323 MRERIYA
+323 EVVE
-330 DKRLCA
+330 
-336 SDGGSLVHGP
+336 SDG
-346 ETHYQH
+346 
-352 NTPLPQIYETR
+352 
-363 GESETQKAGDRGS
+363 
-376 YAELNL
+376 LNL
-382 SGAGETNLPA
+382 SGANAANLPA

-419 KISEAA
+419 KIGEAA

-476 LAQLCIE
+476 LAQLCVE

-500 RSLNYHAV
+500 KSLNYHAI

-524 VVSYEIVNR
+524 VVSYEVVNR

-569 AVSTINEVV
+569 AVSTVNQVV

-597 IGWQNVSAIFKD
+597 IGWQNVSAVFKD

-658 VRYGRPK
+658 VRYGKPK

-791 AKVGDAMYMDAIS
+791 AKVGDAVYMNAIR

-831 LAMFAHERVFV
+831 LAMFAYERVFV

-893 KKQMDEALTAHQVSF
+893 KKQMDEASIAHQAGF
-908 EQTVRLAEA
+908 EQTVRLVEA

-959 GSDVSPKRAKKI
+959 GSDVNPKRAKKI